1 MLAGK
6 SSAHLSRL
14 REDPVL
20 SEDEDAESEDAWS
33 DEGTFFSS
41 SDSGSTHAD
50 SDDDDE
56 HPFGESLLPRTGGRP
71 SKKEVLYGISDSVTR
86 FLNLTNG

>member
-1 MLAGK
+1 MAGK

-33 DEGTFFSS
+33 DDGTLFSS
-41 SDSGSTHAD
+41 SDEGTYAD

-71 SKKEVLYGISDSVTR
+71 SKKEVLYGTEE
-86 FLNLTNG
+86 GQ